1 MYFQSSYH
9 ALYVQR
15 FCASVS
21 LIALLFTLHIYISD
35 NDVDGETV
43 DCGLTESMI
52 AYLFDMPFKK
62 QLKFRDFTYRYKEV
76 ILTLQAVNPEQNISE
91 APVSPAN
98 QRYYVLN
105 VSI

>member
-1 MYFQSSYH
+1 MYFRSSYH

-15 FCASVS
+15 FCASNC
-21 LIALLFTLHIYISD
+21 LIDLLFTLQIYISD
-35 NDVDGETV
+35 NDVDGERA

-52 AYLFDMPFKK
+52 AYLFDKPFKK
-62 QLKFRDFTYRYKEV
+62 QLKFRLPLPLQGSHPNFTSSQPR
-76 ILTLQAVNPEQNISE
+76 TNISV

-105 VSI
+105 MSV